1 MSCDSCKHY
10 SALKEPRVQKDK
22 DNFEYTIF
30 GYCFRKRAQFDY
42 NKGMAVFISE
52 GTCKLHE
59 PLGRQRKERK
69 VDGQMTI
76 LDLIEVTE

>member
-10 SALKEPRVQKDK
+10 SALKEPRIQKDK

-52 GTCKLHE
+52 GTCKLYE
-59 PLGRQRKERK
+59 PLSRKHKKQNVVGE
-69 VDGQMTI
+69 MSI
-76 LDLIEVTE
+76 LDLMEVTE